1 MHVNEEFSNKM
12 VINETVLM
20 RKILLI
26 KRYYGEVKKAFVFF
40 NSQSFDKKSIEKE
53 IFELFF
59 SAKLYQGRQS
69 MELNGLEY
77 IIYESN
83 FNFVSKKS
91 KLANENIINS
101 DSNIFE
107 MSKGS

>member
-1 MHVNEEFSNKM
+1 M
-12 VINETVLM
+12 
-20 RKILLI
+20 
-26 KRYYGEVKKAFVFF
+26 FF
-40 NSQSFDKKSIEKE
+40 NSQSFDRKPIEKE

-69 MELNGLEY
+69 MEFNGLEY

-83 FNFVSKKS
+83 FKFVSKKS
-91 KLANENIINS
+91 KLPNENILNS
-101 DSNIFE
+101 GSNIFE